1 MIDKKFIKIW
11 KVLEAKHKRQ
21 IFFLIIISLTASL
34 TDLIGIVSI
43 LPFLS
48 VLINPEL
55 IETNRIILFIKS
67 ELNLNNK
74 DLTIFFGLVTLFSL
88 FINQTMKVL
97 SQYYKDYVFE
107 NYFKETSFKVFNYYL
122 SQSYSNYLVSSSANM
137 FQKILVGMHNIIVGY
152 IGPVFAIF
160 QNLFT
165 TLIII
170 FFLLL
175 YEPAVT
181 LIISFFLAAFY
192 LLLFKKI
199 KNKIGDLGKIVPSFF
214 SSSSKVITDAF
225 GSFKEIKI
233 NNNKNFF
240 LSNYLDKLKLYTGA
254 NIKINLYSYIPSAL
268 IEVFLF
274 GLILVVA
281 VFIAGKFE
289 SLYHLI
295 PLLGLLAMALK
306 RIMPSMFQIYTNMIQ
321 IKYNSAYFDQLF
333 GDYYNASI
341 TYSSMGAKKKIIERS
356 LEKKINFHNVSYQ
369 FQNAKSKSLSKIN
382 TQIRKGEFIGVAGES
397 GSGKTTFIDLLL
409 GLLKPNSGK
418 IMYDNN
424 NLAINRNQILNI
436 KGIGYA
442 PQRGYLLDSSIGA
455 NVAFGKFNYKK
466 VKRACEIAEI
476 SSFIEKNLKKSYN
489 TIIGENGVRL
499 SGGQIQRIIIARA
512 IYNHPELII
521 MDEATNSLDSNTEKK
536 IFNNIKKN
544 FKSSTRILITHRL
557 NTLKYCDK
565 IILISNKKIEA
576 EGSFKELKKNNKK
589 FNLLLNTYN
598 KNN

>member
-67 ELNLNNK
+67 ELDLNNK

>member
-21 IFFLIIISLTASL
+21 IVFLIIISLAASL

-67 ELNLNNK
+67 ELDLNNK

>member
-1 MIDKKFIKIW
+1 LIDKKFIKIW

-21 IFFLIIISLTASL
+21 IVFLIIISLAASL

-67 ELNLNNK
+67 ELDLNNK

-240 LSNYLDKLKLYTGA
+240 LSNYFDKLKLYTGA

-489 TIIGENGVRL
+489 TIIGEKGIRL

>member
-11 KVLEAKHKRQ
+11 KILEAKHKRQ
-21 IFFLIIISLTASL
+21 IVFLIIISLAASL

-67 ELNLNNK
+67 ELDLNNK

-107 NYFKETSFKVFNYYL
+107 NYFKETSFKAFNYYL

-152 IGPVFAIF
+152 IGPIFAIF

-165 TLIII
+165 TLIIV

-341 TYSSMGAKKKIIERS
+341 AYSSMGAKKKIIERS

-382 TQIRKGEFIGVAGES
+382 TQIRKGEFIGIAGES

-489 TIIGENGVRL
+489 TIIGEKGIRL

>member
-152 IGPVFAIF
+152 IGPIFAIF

>member
-67 ELNLNNK
+67 ELDLNNK

-152 IGPVFAIF
+152 IGPIFAIF